1 MRELTTRQKILSFA
15 RLESGWDFGD
25 GEPLAEDMIDLAL
38 CLHSYFCSPFLQDGA
53 FPMTN
58 GGIILSFYFEDQTF
72 DVRLNPDRT
81 ITFIHEIGFG
91 PDYEE
96 AERVENVD
104 LGFVKK
110 TIGRHVT
117 MRICVFWALNKIAH
131 VFRAHIFHYPG
142 HCELAHKR
150 FRVGIWGEG
159 GENGWTIVGSL
170 GGRFWGRYGKL
181 WPFTIEGR

>member
-1 MRELTTRQKILSFA
+1 MADTVKKILSFGE
-15 RLESGWDFGD
+15 LKEGWNFGD
-25 GEPLAEDMIDLAL
+25 GKEIDWDMIGKAL
-38 CLHSYFCSPFLQDGA
+38 DVHFYLHHALLLDGA

-96 AERVENVD
+96 AERIENVD

-110 TIGRHVT
+110 TIGRYVT
-117 MRICVFWALNKIAH
+117 MGICVFWALNKIAH

-150 FRVGIWGEG
+150 FRVGVWKEN
-159 GENGWTIVGSL
+159 GENGWTIVGKFR
-170 GGRFWGRYGKL
+170 GRFFGWYGSL
-181 WPFTIEGR
+181 WPLRIERGS